1 MWLIYRGITT
11 IATIWRENMHGY
23 FSADVIYAE
32 MRTVLRQRSSKKTVS
47 FKEEVKSKE
56 KYTSISSRQMEA
68 IVFIILQIFLKHA
81 DKLFTKN
88 LLFDKRNVYFF
99 SVLWYD
105 FKNKQICPFFFD
117 NSETLFHLELNYKRT
132 LSSA

>member
-1 MWLIYRGITT
+1 M
-11 IATIWRENMHGY
+11 ATIWLENMHGY

-88 LLFDKRNVYFF
+88 LLFDERNVYFF
-99 SVLWYD
+99 SVLFYD

-117 NSETLFHLELNYKRT
+117 HSETLFHLEFNYKRT
-132 LSSA
+132 LLSA

>member
-1 MWLIYRGITT
+1 
-11 IATIWRENMHGY
+11 MHGY

-32 MRTVLRQRSSKKTVS
+32 MQTVLRQRSSKKTVS
-47 FKEEVKSKE
+47 FEEEVKSKE

-88 LLFDKRNVYFF
+88 LLFDEQNVYFF
-99 SVLWYD
+99 SVRL
-105 FKNKQICPFFFD
+105 
-117 NSETLFHLELNYKRT
+117 
-132 LSSA
+132 